1 MYSNTTYTHLKPG
14 VKNPSTN
21 TESTEK
27 SPPIKRKNN
36 YAERTVETVTPA
48 KLVEMLYSGAI
59 NFLTQAIKAIDQQ
72 QFDVANEKIMRVE
85 DIIMELNVSLD
96 MEKGG
101 EISKNLRALYNYMYK
116 QLLEANIKKDVSV
129 LEECKNYL
137 NDLRETWMEAM
148 KKEGS
153 LAEKLPDP
161 NRNRINIAL

>member
-1 MYSNTTYTHLKPG
+1 MYSNTTYAHLKPG
-14 VKNPSTN
+14 VKSQSNN
-21 TESTEK
+21 TENSETPK
-27 SPPIKRKNN
+27 MPRKKND
-36 YAERTVETVTPA
+36 YAERTVDTATPA

-59 NFLTQAIKAIDQQ
+59 NFITQGIKSIEDKQY
-72 QFDVANEKIMRVE
+72 DIANEKIMRVE

-116 QLLEANIKKDVSV
+116 QLLEANTKKDTEI
-129 LEECKNYL
+129 LEECRNYL
-137 NDLRETWMEAM
+137 HDLRETWMEAM
-148 KKEGS
+148 KKEGN

>member
-1 MYSNTTYTHLKPG
+1 MQSNTTYAHLKPG
-14 VKNPSTN
+14 VRSSVTATENSDAPKPFRKKND
-21 TESTEK
+21 
-27 SPPIKRKNN
+27 
-36 YAERTVETVTPA
+36 YAERTVDTATPA

-59 NFLTQAIKAIDQQ
+59 NFLVQGVKAIDDKQY
-72 QFDVANEKIMRVE
+72 DVANEKIMRVE

-101 EISKNLRALYNYMYK
+101 EISKNLRALYNYIYK
-116 QLLEANIKKDVSV
+116 QLLEANTKKDTAI
-129 LEECKNYL
+129 LEECKDYL
-137 NDLRETWMEAM
+137 ADLRESWNEAM

>member
-1 MYSNTTYTHLKPG
+1 MYSNTTYAHLKPG
-14 VKNPSTN
+14 VKNPSSN
-21 TESTEK
+21 MESTETTA
-27 SPPIKRKNN
+27 PIKKKND
-36 YAERTVETVTPA
+36 YAEKTVETATPA

-72 QFDVANEKIMRVE
+72 QYDVANEKIMRVE

-116 QLLEANIKKDVSV
+116 QLLEANTKKDISV

>member
-1 MYSNTTYTHLKPG
+1 MYSDTSYTHLKPG
-14 VKNPSTN
+14 VKNLSTN
-21 TESTEK
+21 TESIATTT
-27 SPPIKRKNN
+27 PIRRKND
-36 YAERTVETVTPA
+36 YAERTVETATPA

-59 NFLTQAIKAIDQQ
+59 NFLTQAVKAIDQQ
-72 QFDVANEKIMRVE
+72 QYDVANEKIMRVE

-116 QLLEANIKKDVSV
+116 QLLEANTKKDISA

-137 NDLRETWMEAM
+137 NDLRETWIEAM
-148 KKEGS
+148 KKEGN

-161 NRNRINIAL
+161 NRNRINISL

>member
-1 MYSNTTYTHLKPG
+1 MYSNATYAHLKPG
-14 VKNPSTN
+14 VKNSSNGSETSQETN
-21 TESTEK
+21 K
-27 SPPIKRKNN
+27 IRQKND
-36 YAERTVETVTPA
+36 YAERIVDTATPA

-59 NFLTQAIKAIDQQ
+59 NFLSQASKSINEKQYDT
-72 QFDVANEKIMRVE
+72 ANEKIMRVE

-116 QLLEANIKKDVSV
+116 QLLEANTKKDPNI

-148 KKEGS
+148 KKEGN

>member
-1 MYSNTTYTHLKPG
+1 MYSNTTYAHLKPG
-14 VKNPSTN
+14 VKNQSNN
-21 TESTEK
+21 TENSEVPKT
-27 SPPIKRKNN
+27 IRKKND
-36 YAERTVETVTPA
+36 YAERTVDTATPA

-59 NFLTQAIKAIDQQ
+59 NFLTQGIKAIEEKQYDI
-72 QFDVANEKIMRVE
+72 ANEKIMRVE

-116 QLLEANIKKDVSV
+116 QLLEANTKKDTEI
-129 LEECKNYL
+129 LQECKNYL